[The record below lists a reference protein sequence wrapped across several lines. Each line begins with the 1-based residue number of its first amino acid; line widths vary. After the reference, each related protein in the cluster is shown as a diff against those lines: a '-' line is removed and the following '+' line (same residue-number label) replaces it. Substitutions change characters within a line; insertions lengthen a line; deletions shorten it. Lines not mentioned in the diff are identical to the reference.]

1 MNEAKA
7 LEAKSLLEAGNLK
20 GAIEA
25 ALSLVK
31 ANPTNASA
39 RIFLF
44 ELSTFAGDWERAKRQ
59 LDVIGHQDTTA
70 MIGSKIYEQC
80 VIAEAKRADFFAK
93 GAKPEFLATP
103 PDYVY
108 GILTANNRVREG
120 NLKEAREILDQVD
133 AQRPAFACQIN
144 GRPAED
150 FRDYNDLTSGI
161 LEVIIKDSY
170 VWVPF
175 EQLEKITFNEPKS
188 LRDHFWLQGTME
200 TDNGTNGDVFIP
212 VLYNDSW
219 RSGDDQIRL
228 GKVTDW
234 RDIGEDIYVGEGT
247 KLFAVGGQEHKTI
260 LDLQTLEFVKE

>member
-1 MNEAKA
+1 MNEAKT
-7 LEAKSLLEAGNLK
+7 LLESGNLR

-25 ALSLVK
+25 ALGLVK
-31 ANPTNASA
+31 ANPTEASA

-44 ELSTFAGDWERAKRQ
+44 ELSIFAGDWERAKRQ

-80 VIAEAKRADFFAK
+80 VLAEGKRADFFAK
-93 GAKPEFLATP
+93 GTKPEFLATP

-120 NLKEAREILDQVD
+120 NLAEARQILDQVD
-133 AQRPAFACQIN
+133 EQRTAFPCKVN
-144 GRPAED
+144 GADAAD

-175 EQLEKITFNEPKS
+175 EQIEKITFDAPKS
-188 LRDHFWLQGTME
+188 QRDYFWRQATME

-212 VLYNDSW
+212 ALYNDSW
-219 RSGDDQIRL
+219 RSGDDLIRL

-234 RDIGEDIYVGEGT
+234 RDFGEDIYVGEGT
-247 KLFAVGGQEHKTI
+247 KLFALGNGEHKTI
-260 LDLQTLEFVKE
+260 FDLESIEFVRD